1 MHGHGA
7 LPCAMCAEFR
17 EQRER
22 RCALAHIAKT
32 LNSESSRTRAARAFL
47 HSLGFRRS
55 VALQE
60 TNCCDNSDCRPA
72 RYRITSS
79 GVEMLVGETGFGC
92 LAGSSSTACWRAT
105 PERLSEATG
114 AASGTK
120 RLRHV
125 LRVSTPDAC
134 CRALTGTGIV
144 AAPAL
149 RIMSASR
156 FHIDP
161 PAHA

>member
-1 MHGHGA
+1 
-7 LPCAMCAEFR
+7 MCAEFR

-79 GVEMLVGETGFGC
+79 GVEMLVGKTWVLVPRAMVEHRSLEGDAPFASTWSPRGAPARAALPTRHAQRCNGNPDSEVQTGS
-92 LAGSSSTACWRAT
+92 A
-105 PERLSEATG
+105 
-114 AASGTK
+114 
-120 RLRHV
+120 RLR
-125 LRVSTPDAC
+125 P
-134 CRALTGTGIV
+134 
-144 AAPAL
+144 AARPH
-149 RIMSASR
+149 SAWQQGGG
-156 FHIDP
+156 
-161 PAHA
+161 